1 MLKSAALIR
10 NGTVVNVAVYDE
22 DTSGPWLDAVRTDYD
37 EVRIVDAAGI
47 GWTVEADGLR
57 PPSPFPSWSWD
68 GAAWQPPTLPLTVL
82 RRGMR
87 TLRRG
92 CRSSDGPAD
101 DGRNVGGRSARAH
114 RSRHGSVE
122 GFREGGG
129 GGH

>member
-37 EVRIVDAAGI
+37 EVRIVDDAGI

-68 GAAWQPPTLPLTVL
+68 GAAWQPPT
-82 RRGMR
+82 
-87 TLRRG
+87 
-92 CRSSDGPAD
+92 PAPD
-101 DGRNVGGRSARAH
+101 EPATWDEDAQAWVP
-114 RSRHGSVE
+114 VD
-122 GFREGGG
+122 
-129 GGH
+129 